1 MDKVTTV
8 KSQIKLNHWAQL
20 IKECQNS
27 SLTIKEWCDS
37 NNVSKDQYYYWLR
50 KLREHAVAN
59 IPTTMPNDMYVP
71 KDDVSF
77 GKLQVNVPVCTSKAV
92 VTIHMA
98 NATVEI
104 TEGTS
109 QQTVEAVLRALSQL

>member
-8 KSQIKLNHWAQL
+8 KSQIKLHEQ
-20 IKECQNS
+20 
-27 SLTIKEWCDS
+27 TIAS
-37 NNVSKDQYYYWLR
+37 IP
-50 KLREHAVAN
+50 AV
-59 IPTTMPNDMYVP
+59 MPDDMDVP

-77 GKLQVNVPVCTSKAV
+77 GKLQVNVPACISKAA
-92 VTIHMA
+92 VTVHMA

-109 QQTVEAVLRALSQL
+109 QQTVEAVLRALS